1 MTDGA
6 GPLLAA
12 KGLVKHFQLRAN
24 WSGNRVVLRAVD
36 GVDLFVREGETLGLV
51 GESGCGKSTTARL
64 LMRLIEPTA
73 GRVLF
78 DGVDLVSLGGRAL
91 RQARWQF
98 QMIFQDPFASLDP
111 RMTVEQ
117 IIAEPMYLA
126 GVEPEARRAR
136 VVELMAKVGMSIDV
150 ADRYPHEFSGGQ
162 RQRIGIA
169 RALAPRPK
177 LVVCDEPVSGLDV
190 SIQAQVINL
199 LRDLQADFGLS
210 YVFVSHDLSVV
221 HHIADRVAVMFLGR
235 IVETAPKRALYANP
249 LHPYTKAL
257 LSAAPVPEPGR
268 RRERVVLEG
277 EVPSASAMPSGCRFH
292 TRCPIAQARCSE
304 LDPMLREVAPEHQV
318 ACHMV

>member
-12 KGLVKHFQLRAN
+12 EGLVKHFQLRAN

-318 ACHMV
+318 ACHLV